1 MTDIELVIKKGEE
14 DRLYQWD
21 TDRQIKIT
29 TDLMVDEVQFD
40 TILSKSLIVKPRVDV
55 KLGGVVADIPNI
67 LLQGNMEINVY
78 VIMHTENGKHVTE
91 HRKFEVIKRKKPSDY
106 IYTETEVLSY
116 ESLEK
121 RVSELEQSGG
131 TGGILKETDPTVPD
145 WAKKPTK
152 PSYTAEEVGALPE
165 DTEIPDIT
173 ALEDRV
179 SKLERGGASGGTYIE
194 PEWEKVA
201 EIPMNTETVI
211 YELASTN
218 DYHDILVAIKRV
230 KEVTGS
236 GNTFLRLISDRNTAV
251 TKITNLLV
259 DFGRT
264 NIIARLSIN
273 GDIVETIQKS
283 SNNIFTGTT
292 IYSFYD
298 DVTHFKNDSKFAIV
312 TSEEWAQ
319 ATSDGD
325 TITVY
330 GKRRQS

>member
-1 MTDIELVIKKGEE
+1 MDINIITDQGYKKS
-14 DRLYQWD
+14 LYQWD
-21 TDRQIKIT
+21 LNRRIRIT
-29 TDLMVDEVQFD
+29 GEGIDLVSEVHFG
-40 TILSKSLIVKPRVDV
+40 TL
-55 KLGGVVADIPNI
+55 VVRPISADGCLTANIPNI
-67 LLQGNMEINVY
+67 LLQAAEHIKVY
-78 VIMHTENGKHVTE
+78 LVLTAGEEKHTLGEYELRVIARE
-91 HRKFEVIKRKKPSDY
+91 KPSDY
-106 IYTETEVLSY
+106 IYAETEVSSY

-230 KEVTGS
+230 KAVTGS
-236 GNTFLRLISDRNTAV
+236 GNTFLRLISDKNTNV
-251 TKITNLLV
+251 VQNTNSLG
-259 DFGRT
+259 DPFGYT
-264 NIIARLSIN
+264 NTIARLSIN

-283 SNNIFTGTT
+283 SNNMFTGTT
-292 IYSFYD
+292 IYSIYD
-298 DVTHFKNDSKFAIV
+298 NVTRFKNDSKFALV
-312 TSEEWAQ
+312 TSEMWAQ

-330 GKRRQS
+330 GKRRQP